1 MTVTGVPA
9 SEARDDAQG
18 DGTARAALAAGVAAF
33 RRRDFAEAAARFEA
47 ATVAAPAMAAPWLSL
62 ARALAS
68 AGRLAEARAA
78 CDTACLRAPEDARG
92 PLLAARLAARADDGR
107 ARIAHLRA
115 AAALKPTAVALRLGL
130 VAALGRRLQHRPA
143 LAVAEDLLTLAPAD
157 PAVRLAAARCRL
169 ALGQLAEAGTELEA
183 SGAGGGP
190 GTAAERERL
199 RADLAARLDRAAP
212 AGTGVPEAR
221 PPEPPPAP
229 SPSRGRT
236 PAPPAST
243 PPASTPPTPAPSTPA
258 PPAPADF
265 DGLVTADM
273 LRRIDRLR
281 RRPRLADHVMILH
294 ALVLRDLR
302 AHHRGN
308 ALGVLVELVRPAV
321 VVFVHYWL
329 FFWLEKPMPGRIP
342 IEVYVLAGF
351 SVWFTFQATWAGAS
365 TGGRWPAGATAWPGV
380 TDLHLRLAK
389 AGWGLMLNLAFCLLA
404 LAPLAV
410 IGIEDPAPSV
420 PETCLV
426 FAMAGGSGFG
436 FGLVLEGFGRRLAF
450 VKTVEKLA
458 TWALFVTSGLYFSL
472 ATTPAI
478 VARWYWYNPLLHLI
492 EHQRHAFDAGY
503 PVAMLDLRYPA
514 VVTVALLVTG
524 LLVYRSVGCPDHD

>member
-1 MTVTGVPA
+1 MTVTGVPT
-9 SEARDDAQG
+9 SEARDETEG

-33 RRRDFAEAAARFEA
+33 RRRDLAEAAARFEA
-47 ATVAAPAMAAPWLSL
+47 ATVAAPAMGPPWLSL
-62 ARALAS
+62 ARALAW

-78 CDTACLRAPEDARG
+78 CDTACSRAPGDPRG

-115 AAALKPTAVALRLGL
+115 AAALKPTAVALRLDL

-143 LAVAEDLLTLAPAD
+143 LAMAEELLALAPAD

-183 SGAGGGP
+183 SGVGGGA
-190 GTAAERERL
+190 GIEAERERL
-199 RADLAARLDRAAP
+199 RADLAARLGRVAP
-212 AGTGVPEAR
+212 AGAGLTEAQ
-221 PPEPPPAP
+221 PPAAPPAP
-229 SPSRGRT
+229 SPSRGRA
-236 PAPPAST
+236 PA
-243 PPASTPPTPAPSTPA
+243 PPTPARPIPR

-265 DGLVTADM
+265 DGLVTADT

-329 FFWLEKPMPGRIP
+329 FLWLEKPMPGRIP

-351 SVWFTFQATWAGAS
+351 SVWFAFQATWAGAS

-436 FGLVLEGFGRRLAF
+436 FGLILEGFGRRLAF

-524 LLVYRSVGCPDHD
+524 LLVYRSVGCPDRD

>member
-1 MTVTGVPA
+1 MTVTDVPA
-9 SEARDDAQG
+9 FEAQDGKTGDGRTG

-33 RRRDFAEAAARFEA
+33 RRRDVAEATARFEA
-47 ATVAAPAMAAPWLSL
+47 ATVAAPASGAPWLSL

-78 CDTACLRAPEDARG
+78 CDTACSRAPDDPRA

-107 ARIAHLRA
+107 ARIAHLKA
-115 AAALKPTAVALRLGL
+115 AVALKPAAVALRLDL
-130 VAALGRRLQHRPA
+130 VAALQRRLQHRPA
-143 LAVAEDLLTLAPAD
+143 LAVAEELLALAPAD

-169 ALGQLAEAGTELEA
+169 ALGQLSEAGAELDA
-183 SGAGGGP
+183 AGVAGGGAI
-190 GTAAERERL
+190 AAERERL

-212 AGTGVPEAR
+212 GSAVVPQ
-221 PPEPPPAP
+221 PAASAALP
-229 SPSRGRT
+229 GASAT
-236 PAPPAST
+236 PAP
-243 PPASTPPTPAPSTPA
+243 A
-258 PPAPADF
+258 PPRGRAPAHPGPAEL

-273 LRRIDRLR
+273 LRRIDRQR
-281 RRPRLADHVMILH
+281 RRPRLVDHVMILH

-342 IEVYVLAGF
+342 IEVFVLAGF
-351 SVWFTFQATWAGAS
+351 SVWFAFQATWAGAS

-524 LLVYRSVGCPDHD
+524 LLVYRSVGCPDRD